1 MGRADRISGFFW
13 LLFSLVA
20 SIESYRL
27 GLGTLHEPGPGFLFF
42 WTGIAMAIMSIAVI
56 IRAWGLL
63 KAGEPRSSIFQ
74 KDNLLKIVF
83 ILFALFLYAFFME
96 ILGFIL
102 ITLLL
107 FIFLLGVVEKK
118 RWYFTLIISVAVT
131 VIAYLLFET
140 WLQSQLPKGLLGF

>member
-1 MGRADRISGFFW
+1 MGKADRISGFFW
-13 LLFSLVA
+13 LLFSVVA

-27 GLGTLHEPGPGFLFF
+27 GLGTLHQPGPGFLFF
-42 WTGIAMAIMSIAVI
+42 WTGIAMVIMSIVVI

-63 KAGEPRSSIFQ
+63 KAGEAPSSIFE
-74 KDNLLKIVF
+74 KENLLKIVF
-83 ILFALFLYAFFME
+83 VLLALFLYAFLME

-107 FIFLLGVVEKK
+107 FLFLLGMIEKK
-118 RWYFTLIISVAVT
+118 SWYFTLFVSIAVT

-140 WLQSQLPKGLLGF
+140 WLKSQLPQGILGF